1 MKAILGG
8 RLIVPD
14 TDGNFC
20 EISGHALLYEKKIA
34 RIVPEAELSADERVG
49 FEALID
55 AGGDY
60 VAPGFVNVHIHGAMG
75 YDAMDDDGEAVP
87 VMARHQ
93 ASAGVT
99 SFLPTTMTCPMQKI
113 YRALSRIRDAMGAD
127 TGGARVLGAH
137 MEGPFISVKACGAQ
151 DAAHILPADFSLVEP
166 FRDVVKLITVAPE
179 ATPDD
184 GFFCPRL

>member
-34 RIVPEAELSADERVG
+34 RIVPEAELSVDERAD

-75 YDAMDDDGEAVP
+75 YDAMDDDGDAVP
-87 VMARHQ
+87 AMARHQ
-93 ASAGVT
+93 ASTGVT

-127 TGGARVLGAH
+127 TGGAARRQAVQHAVGEPRVRLDVG
-137 MEGPFISVKACGAQ
+137 
-151 DAAHILPADFSLVEP
+151 SLLVQQLTQLLVNGV
-166 FRDVVKLITVAPE
+166 DII
-179 ATPDD
+179 
-184 GFFCPRL
+184 